1 MANKIYNVLN
11 ELFDTDCIYDI
22 ELFKDILSQWYTE
35 IVGNIDFSGESLKS
49 LAEFSKYKYK
59 VIWTFDV
66 SYTQLESFDWFPVAA
81 KHLVCI
87 WNNIKSI
94 DWIPLFD
101 YCKLDNRFNYLEE
114 VVKDLVYKYW
124 AEYFLIDTKNHRL
137 TNVEHLQRLDSIRP
151 DSSQEILE
159 SFDYDIREY
168 WDLLNKVRSTS
179 GVIDIG
185 KVIKV
190 NDKVYAKEAL
200 EPEYYKNWWELD
212 FLEVKE
218 INWWLI
224 KLKWK
229 IYNKK
234 LSKLL

>member
-35 IVGNIDFSGESLKS
+35 IVWNVDFSGESLKS
-49 LAEFSKYKYK
+49 LAELSKYKYK

-66 SYTQLESFDWFPVAA
+66 SYAQLESFDWFPVAA